1 MNAQLSFEQCEK
13 LRILT
18 LEDEASKV
26 PALEEEL
33 AHVKSRLT
41 ESLNMYGF
49 LIANL
54 CSEADR
60 LNNTGSQEV
69 CS

>member
-41 ESLNMYGF
+41 ESLQMYSSMV
-49 LIANL
+49 ANL
-54 CSEADR
+54 CSVVDR

>member
-1 MNAQLSFEQCEK
+1 MNAQLSFEQCEQ

-41 ESLNMYGF
+41 ESLQMYSSMV
-49 LIANL
+49 ANL